1 MFDKCGSRKKS
12 KVQKASAINFNNMLQ
27 QCLNN
32 HSADKRTFNI
42 QDFCDLKNSKPKPCV
57 ATIGDLSRLKI
68 PNKDHLDP
76 ALNLP
81 VKISYS

>member
-1 MFDKCGSRKKS
+1 MLYCTEDKDLQRCLTNVEAEKNP

-68 PNKDHLDP
+68 PK
-76 ALNLP
+76 
-81 VKISYS
+81 

>member
-1 MFDKCGSRKKS
+1 MWKQKKI
-12 KVQKASAINFNNMLQ
+12 QSAEGFSNQFQYMLQ

-68 PNKDHLDP
+68 PK
-76 ALNLP
+76 
-81 VKISYS
+81 